1 MKSHTPVVSQSRAAG
16 TALPLPFLPHLTS
29 PLAGK
34 TEKLHQAHTRLQFPR
49 RRALAKSACV
59 DFPDSIRQRLL
70 SVHMVGAAAVV
81 PAGLVSLRAERPGIG
96 AVSRD
101 CGNRAIKCTSS
112 QKMVLSIADTVLEGK
127 T

>member
-59 DFPDSIRQRLL
+59 DFADSIRQRLL

-81 PAGLVSLRAERPGIG
+81 PQAWSHCGQKDQASALSAG
-96 AVSRD
+96 
-101 CGNRAIKCTSS
+101 
-112 QKMVLSIADTVLEGK
+112 TVE
-127 T
+127 TVR